1 VTRKRFVPAGSLFF
15 VIILSSSIVPS
26 YAEGI
31 PITISGT
38 MNKVSFDGKW
48 SFATEWKE
56 STLTQID
63 TGAEPI
69 YLRTAHQGD
78 YIYVLIDAVEDT
90 HFVKGSDSA
99 IVCIDGSNDK
109 EKIPNTSDYCFVA
122 TLGEKSSFTLQG
134 GSPLGINGNFRK
146 IPNPEDFIGISSVSD
161 QNDRYST
168 VPHASYEFRIPINL
182 FGRSDVY
189 GFYTSVYFGHANKFY
204 SFPSTSTPSSL
215 FEIPPPATWGEIVS
229 PDKSLPE
236 FSWPTVLL
244 LSGVLFVIYFTKMRS
259 GHLQL
264 RTNGN

>member
-1 VTRKRFVPAGSLFF
+1 
-15 VIILSSSIVPS
+15 
-26 YAEGI
+26 AEGI

-109 EKIPNTSDYCFVA
+109 EKIPNTSD
-122 TLGEKSSFTLQG
+122 
-134 GSPLGINGNFRK
+134 
-146 IPNPEDFIGISSVSD
+146 FIGISSVSD

-168 VPHASYEFRIPINL
+168 VPHASYEFRIPIIL

-204 SFPSTSTPSSL
+204 
-215 FEIPPPATWGEIVS
+215 
-229 PDKSLPE
+229 
-236 FSWPTVLL
+236 
-244 LSGVLFVIYFTKMRS
+244 
-259 GHLQL
+259 
-264 RTNGN
+264 

>member
-1 VTRKRFVPAGSLFF
+1 
-15 VIILSSSIVPS
+15 
-26 YAEGI
+26 
-31 PITISGT
+31 
-38 MNKVSFDGKW
+38 M
-48 SFATEWKE
+48 
-56 STLTQID
+56 
-63 TGAEPI
+63 
-69 YLRTAHQGD
+69 
-78 YIYVLIDAVEDT
+78 

-146 IPNPEDFIGISSVSD
+146 IPNPRDFIGIASVSD
-161 QNDRYST
+161 QNDRYTT

-182 FGRSDVY
+182 SGRSDVY